1 MDVNVVIS
9 FAIMVIGGYML
20 YKLKGFDEKV
30 DRKEF
35 ERRIDS
41 LENEIRDVR
50 RYNTDQLNGIKQ
62 DMIDRLDDLKKD
74 LKEYIKVSLEPFKGN
89 IHKGDRP

>member
-9 FAIMVIGGYML
+9 FSILVIGGYML

-74 LKEYIKVSLEPFKGN
+74 LKEYIKVSLEPFKGT